1 MARKVMT
8 QLGKTMRTNRPQRY
22 RHVVKVRPITDVA
35 KQFVRHPI
43 VGGFTGGDAGT
54 TWPKDSFTIRRLRDR
69 DIEIVPEA
77 PAEEGQS
84 RRQSPQRM
92 TGHQRREASG
102 GDV

>member
-8 QLGKTMRTNRPQRY
+8 QLSKTMRTNRPQRY
-22 RHVVKVRPITDVA
+22 RHVVRVRPITDVA

-54 TWPKDSFTIRRLRDR
+54 LWPKDSFTIRRLRDK
-69 DIEIVPEA
+69 DIEIVVPEA

-92 TGHQRREASG
+92 TGHQRASG

>member
-8 QLGKTMRTNRPQRY
+8 QLNRNMRTNRPQRY
-22 RHVVKVRPITDVA
+22 RHVVRVRPITDVA

-54 TWPKDSFTIRRLRDR
+54 VWPKDSFTIRRLRDK
-69 DIEIVPEA
+69 DIEIVEQA
-77 PAEEGQS
+77 PAEEGQTK
-84 RRQSPQRM
+84 RQAPQRM
-92 TGHQRREASG
+92 TGTRRSEAG